1 MFLSCFYFCSL
12 FFCWFYINSSPLFC
26 QYFLLIYFIFYY
38 FQNIVTSKLKDQ
50 KPDAVSLT
58 KRRPQAFAKFN
69 PRLFWPTAGRSC
81 SLRNS
86 TESSF
91 QKSRTKDSAVFAF
104 RKVQR
109 SIFPIFFLLFL
120 ISYLQSSSASAS
132 ISFTFSSFTAD
143 ITFTLFSVQVIFLLF
158 SNMPFITFDR
168 VWA

>member
-12 FFCWFYINSSPLFC
+12 FFCWSYINSSSLFC

-38 FQNIVTSKLKDQ
+38 FQNIMTSKLKDQ

-69 PRLFWPTAGRSC
+69 PGFFWPTAGRSC

-91 QKSRTKDSAVFAF
+91 QKRRTKDSAVFAF

-109 SIFPIFFLLFL
+109 SIFPIFFLLFYKWANIEFCTNL
-120 ISYLQSSSASAS
+120 SHKLK
-132 ISFTFSSFTAD
+132 SFFEWGAAFYEA
-143 ITFTLFSVQVIFLLF
+143 VQVCKLFLL
-158 SNMPFITFDR
+158 
-168 VWA
+168 

>member
-1 MFLSCFYFCSL
+1 MQSHLQRGGRRLSQNSTPGYFC
-12 FFCWFYINSSPLFC
+12 
-26 QYFLLIYFIFYY
+26 
-38 FQNIVTSKLKDQ
+38 
-50 KPDAVSLT
+50 
-58 KRRPQAFAKFN
+58 
-69 PRLFWPTAGRSC
+69 PTAGRSC

-91 QKSRTKDSAVFAF
+91 QKRRTKDSAVFAF

-158 SNMPFITFDR
+158 SNIPFMTLAAVGAQLPFSMR
-168 VWA
+168 PMVRFW